1 MGGMTPRDKRQ
12 QKTTPAGH
20 AGSHDDP
27 LAGMTTKARLD
38 TLERDVN
45 VLRRDLAATR
55 AWCIGLEEEL
65 GRLRAMLHNTNSE

>member
-1 MGGMTPRDKRQ
+1 MTPKDKRQ
-12 QKTTPAGH
+12 QDTTPAGH

-38 TLERDVN
+38 TLERDVD

-65 GRLRAMLHNTNSE
+65 GRLRAMLHDKNSE

>member
-1 MGGMTPRDKRQ
+1 
-12 QKTTPAGH
+12 
-20 AGSHDDP
+20 
-27 LAGMTTKARLD
+27 MTTKARLD
-38 TLERDVN
+38 TLERDVD